1 MMNPEK
7 DCCCEFCSEF
17 PLSNIQYND
26 DWTFKDD
33 TISSSLI
40 EDPIPFED
48 SEKLSKEIEE
58 DISIFFKNQIKN
70 KESINISTI
79 EKSGNSK
86 EKENSFNIGNLLGNK
101 RGRKKVAIFKI
112 VGGNHH
118 DKDDIDNI
126 IRVVQVHYINFI
138 VNFVNCILMIYK
150 IKGSFIKIDYE
161 VKKVVN
167 NKVFNELK
175 RKCLYE
181 ILLMKITPKCSNF
194 PPNHNQTLYEK
205 FKDIPVIKDILNL
218 NYLTFFQDVYYKSE
232 RNIILKIDGKNIP
245 FELSDEK
252 LVMYKEH
259 ITSFSDINYITR
271 FEMFVKDKYFEN

>member
-1 MMNPEK
+1 MMNPET
-7 DCCCEFCSEF
+7 DNYCEFFSEF
-17 PLSNIQYND
+17 SLSNFQLND
-26 DWTFKDD
+26 DWNFKDY
-33 TISSSLI
+33 TISSPLI
-40 EDPIPFED
+40 EDPYSFE
-48 SEKLSKEIEE
+48 EKQLKEYEE

-70 KESINISTI
+70 NESINISTI

-101 RGRKKVAIFKI
+101 RGRRKVAIFKK

-118 DKDDIDNI
+118 DKYDIDNI
-126 IRVVQVHYINFI
+126 ITVVQVHYFNFI
-138 VNFVNCILMIYK
+138 VNFVNYILIIYK

-205 FKDIPVIKDILNL
+205 IKDIPVIKDILNF

-259 ITSFSDINYITR
+259 ITSFSDKNYITR
-271 FEMFVKDKYFEN
+271 FEMFVRYKYFEN

>member
-1 MMNPEK
+1 M
-7 DCCCEFCSEF
+7 
-17 PLSNIQYND
+17 
-26 DWTFKDD
+26 
-33 TISSSLI
+33 
-40 EDPIPFED
+40 
-48 SEKLSKEIEE
+48 
-58 DISIFFKNQIKN
+58 
-70 KESINISTI
+70 
-79 EKSGNSK
+79 
-86 EKENSFNIGNLLGNK
+86 GNK
-101 RGRKKVAIFKI
+101 RGRKKDAIFKKA
-112 VGGNHH
+112 GGNHH

-138 VNFVNCILMIYK
+138 VNFVNYILIIYK

-205 FKDIPVIKDILNL
+205 IKDIPVIKDILNF

-252 LVMYKEH
+252 LVMYKEL
-259 ITSFSDINYITR
+259 IASYSDKNYITR

>member
-1 MMNPEK
+1 MMNPET
-7 DCCCEFCSEF
+7 DNYCEFFSEF
-17 PLSNIQYND
+17 SLSNFQLND
-26 DWTFKDD
+26 DWNFKDY
-33 TISSSLI
+33 TISSPLI
-40 EDPIPFED
+40 EDHYSFE
-48 SEKLSKEIEE
+48 EKQLKEYEE

-70 KESINISTI
+70 NESINISTI

-101 RGRKKVAIFKI
+101 RGRKKVGIFKI

-138 VNFVNCILMIYK
+138 VNFVNYILIIYK

-252 LVMYKEH
+252 LVMYKEL
-259 ITSFSDINYITR
+259 IASYSDKNYITR

>member
-17 PLSNIQYND
+17 PLSNIQDND

-101 RGRKKVAIFKI
+101 RGRRKVAIFKK

-118 DKDDIDNI
+118 DKYDIDNI
-126 IRVVQVHYINFI
+126 ITVVQVHYFNFI
-138 VNFVNCILMIYK
+138 VNFVNYILKIYK
-150 IKGSFIKIDYE
+150 VEGAFNKIAYDIKKI
-161 VKKVVN
+161 VN
-167 NKVFNELK
+167 TKMFNELK

-181 ILLMKITPKCSNF
+181 ILLMKISPKCSKSL
-194 PPNHNQTLYEK
+194 PNHNQTLYEK
-205 FKDIPVIKDILNL
+205 IKDIPVIKDILNF

-271 FEMFVKDKYFEN
+271 FEKFVKDKYFEN